1 VSRVAV
7 LLLGVLGAMQ
17 ALPAPWKHWQYSA
30 AITVPPA
37 LSPRFVRVL
46 IPDQVSRRAR
56 EDWPDLRVIDDSGR
70 EVPFVLHARLGRRS
84 SEDRSARLMDVTYKP
99 GDDTRATL
107 DLGAG
112 ARVHNGIEIQTA
124 APEFFARVAI
134 DVSPSGRDWRMVR
147 EEAPIY
153 RFTASGLEGN
163 QAVHYTDNSSRFLR
177 LRISDGKER
186 FALRGVV
193 VRYEVTEEP
202 ELVRA
207 DVPVRT
213 DGAAPSGET
222 WWVAVGGGQPLATV
236 EIAADQATFH
246 RPVRVRASDDGKS
259 WRSLTSGT
267 VYRMG
272 RGPERDH
279 LRVELGDTRAPLLRV
294 EVVNRSDP
302 PLAGA
307 SLTFFATPRRVV
319 FRADP
324 ARTYRLL
331 YGNPRVSAPDYEM
344 TRVVSPAD
352 LDAAASAGLG
362 TETPNPG
369 YADPA
374 PWTERHPAVLWVALV
389 VAVAVVGAL
398 AIRTLRS
405 AAPREVT

>member
-1 VSRVAV
+1 MSRVAL
-7 LLLGVLGAMQ
+7 LLLGVLGATQ
-17 ALPAPWKHWQYSA
+17 ALPAPWTHWQYSA

-37 LSPRFVRVL
+37 LSPRLVRVL
-46 IPDQVSRRAR
+46 VPDQVSRRAR
-56 EDWPDLRVIDDSGR
+56 EDWPDLRVVDDSGR

-84 SEDRSARLMDVTYKP
+84 SEDRAARLMDVTYKP

-134 DVSPSGRDWRMVR
+134 DVSPSGRDWRIVR
-147 EEAPIY
+147 EDAPIY
-153 RFTASGLEGN
+153 RFRASGLEGN
-163 QAVHYTDNSSRFLR
+163 QAVHYTDNSSRFVR

-186 FALRGVV
+186 FPLRGVV

-213 DGAAPSGET
+213 DGAAPSGES

-246 RPVRVRASDDGKS
+246 RPVRVRASDDGKT

-319 FRADP
+319 F
-324 ARTYRLL
+324 
-331 YGNPRVSAPDYEM
+331 
-344 TRVVSPAD
+344 
-352 LDAAASAGLG
+352 
-362 TETPNPG
+362 
-369 YADPA
+369 
-374 PWTERHPAVLWVALV
+374 
-389 VAVAVVGAL
+389 VGQTVQFEYQGPAL
-398 AIRTLRS
+398 ARFLPVRT
-405 AAPREVT
+405 AG

>member
-1 VSRVAV
+1 MSRTALLLVAV
-7 LLLGVLGAMQ
+7 LGATQ
-17 ALPAPWKHWQYSA
+17 ALPGPWKHWQYSA

-37 LSPRFVRVL
+37 LSPRLVRVL
-46 IPDQVSRRAR
+46 VSDQVSRRAR
-56 EDWPDLRVIDDSGR
+56 EDWSDLRVIDDSGR

-112 ARVHNGIEIQTA
+112 APVHNRIEIQTA

-134 DVSPSGRDWRMVR
+134 DVSPSGRDWRILR
-147 EEAPIY
+147 EDAPIY
-153 RFTASGLEGN
+153 RFTANGLEGN
-163 QAVHYTDNSSRFLR
+163 QSVHYTDNSSRYLR

-186 FALRGVV
+186 FPLSGVV

-207 DVPVRT
+207 DVPVRS
-213 DGAAPSGET
+213 DAAAPSGES
-222 WWVAVGGGQPLATV
+222 WWVAVGEGQPLATV

-246 RPVRVRASDDGKS
+246 RPVRVRASDDGKT

-279 LRVELGDTRAPLLRV
+279 LRVELGDTRAQLLRV

-352 LDAAASAGLG
+352 LDAAAPAGLG

-369 YADPA
+369 YVDPA

-398 AIRTLRS
+398 AIRTLKA
-405 AAPREVT
+405 AAPREGT